1 MNKTFLDYSALL
13 ADQHIADLR
22 REAKAERKARAARA
36 ARAARRQRRV

>member
-22 REAKAERKARAARA
+22 REAKAERKARAARSRKKA
-36 ARAARRQRRV
+36 